1 MQQSPSWEANRSSA
15 SQEIPRIL
23 WSPKVHYRIHK
34 CPPPAQSWAS
44 SIQPTSPHPTS
55 WRYIVIIFSHL
66 RLGLPSGL
74 FPSGFPTK
82 TLYMPPL
89 SPIRA
94 TWPPHLILLDFIN
107 RTILGEDYRSL
118 ISSLCSFLHSP
129 VTSSLIGPNVLL
141 NTLFSNTLSLRYSL
155 SVSDQVSRPYK
166 TTGKIKILDIL
177 ILNFWIANWKT
188 RDSAPNDS

>member
-1 MQQSPSWEANRSSA
+1 MWLCYLLTYSMEQSLSWEANRFSA
-15 SQEIPRIL
+15 NQEIPRIL

-141 NTLFSNTLSLRYSL
+141 NTHILKHPKPTFLPQCERSSFTPIQN
-155 SVSDQVSRPYK
+155 
-166 TTGKIKILDIL
+166 TGKIIVMCL
-177 ILNFWIANWKT
+177 
-188 RDSAPNDS
+188 S